1 MTQSLNQLESFINFR
16 TKIYNS
22 SLINCKNYHQLFLNS
37 TETKM
42 EKTMISWNWFLASGS
57 AQPWM
62 IVCQLGRGAGDWGNP
77 PKIGRNLNFSSGN
90 FMNSRGNSRKFSWIQ
105 VVPWQQDPRNPRSP
119 EMSKEKR
126 VSQLCW
132 YLKQAAFLICLA
144 GMILWQKITPLHLPQ
159 KTV

>member
-16 TKIYNS
+16 TKIYS
-22 SLINCKNYHQLFLNS
+22 FINCRNYHQLFLNS

-42 EKTMISWNWFLASGS
+42 EKTLISRNWFF
-57 AQPWM
+57 
-62 IVCQLGRGAGDWGNP
+62 GAWQCTAVDDCLP
-77 PKIGRNLNFSSGN
+77 IGKRSWRSRRKSTKNRKKSHLSLGN
-90 FMNSRGNSRKFSWIQ
+90 FMKSTGNSKKFSWIQ
-105 VVPWQQDPRNPRSP
+105 GVPMQQDPRNPRSP
-119 EMSKEKR
+119 EGSKEKR

-159 KTV
+159 NTV